1 MPTKD
6 DLERARQAG
15 YEQGV
20 AAARIEATQRAEKEA
35 GYPPRVACLLAL
47 IDGLHARG
55 VSHNDLHQIVVAYL
69 DAEARARKGET

>member
-6 DLERARQAG
+6 DVERARHGG
-15 YEQGV
+15 YQEGV
-20 AAARIEATQRAEKEA
+20 AAARLEAVQRAEREA
-35 GYPPRVACLLAL
+35 GYPPRVSCVLAL

-69 DAEARARKGET
+69 DAEARAKKETP